1 MITLAWWQVLA
12 LAGGAAFV
20 GFVLGIALM
29 ATFAMA
35 GRADDDLAAADPR
48 LSVDTD
54 AFPEWQREAIGGEE

>member
-1 MITLAWWQVLA
+1 MITIAWWQALA

-35 GRADDDLAAADPR
+35 GRADDDMAAADPR
-48 LSVDTD
+48 LRVDTD

>member
-12 LAGGAAFV
+12 LSGGAAFV

-48 LSVDTD
+48 QRVDVD
-54 AFPEWQREAIGGEE
+54 ALPEWQREAIGGEE

>member
-1 MITLAWWQVLA
+1 MITIAWWQVLA

-35 GRADDDLAAADPR
+35 GRADDDMAAADPR
-48 LSVDTD
+48 QRVDVD
-54 AFPEWQREAIGGEE
+54 ALPEWQREAIGGEE